1 MLTKRQIEI
10 LLSLVNTNEPVSAE
24 WIAKKLGLSD
34 RTIRNEFKLIQQKS
48 NSFGISVKSIRGK
61 GYQLETFDHDLFNKK
76 LSKLWKKEQ
85 KVDFFEQINRVIY
98 MLKRFLMERDFI
110 KLESFED
117 EMYVSKTTIQNDL
130 KLVRDILKKYN
141 LELVN
146 RPYYGTRVEGD
157 EYMKRLCMSSY
168 ILNRNNDLSVEGFSF
183 QVADKDLYE
192 KILEILITKVNE
204 FQMEMS
210 DISVMNLATHITIA
224 CKRIKEGF
232 VIEKTNNQLQSK
244 YLFEKV
250 VAYEIIRKVESLV
263 GLNFP
268 DSEIEYIIVHLLG
281 TKLLQKEELTEYSDF
296 DEVGSIV
303 DCMLERLLTELQWDF
318 RGDKEFIQALT
329 LHIRP
334 AMNRLRFGLNIR
346 NPFLNEIK
354 RKYPTAFDGAVTAS
368 KCIKEYLSMD
378 VDEHEIA
385 YIAIHI
391 SVAMERMKTI
401 DKTVKRV
408 IIVCS
413 SGIGSAKL
421 LYYRLKNIF
430 KQELEIVDS
439 ISYYKLSD
447 YNLSS
452 IDFIISTIPINRD
465 FRVPVQVINTFLE
478 EEDIQNIQK
487 HIIRH
492 QEKDQS
498 FLDHSRIFIH
508 EDLGSKQAVIE
519 FMCQELYKQGLVPKD
534 YQFLVLERETLAPT
548 SFGNL
553 VAIPHPLTP
562 VTDETFWTV
571 CTLKRPI
578 HWHQNQMV
586 QFVCLLNVKKDSQGD
601 LDQMYKKLI
610 AVIENKAIVQ
620 KIIKSQSVN
629 EIIDILK

>member
-1 MLTKRQIEI
+1 MLTNRQIEI
-10 LLSLVNTNEPVSAE
+10 LLTLVNTNEPVAAE

-61 GYQLETFDHDLFNKK
+61 GYQLETFDHDLFHKK
-76 LSKLWKKEQ
+76 FSKLGKKEQ

-98 MLKRFLMERDFI
+98 MLKRFLRERDFI

-157 EYMKRLCMSSY
+157 EYMKRLCMSNY

-210 DISVMNLATHITIA
+210 DISVTNLATHITIA

-250 VAYEIIRKVESLV
+250 VAHEIIRKVESLI

-303 DCMLERLLTELQWDF
+303 DCMLERLLTELQLDF

-368 KCIKEYLSMD
+368 KCIKEYLSTD

-391 SVAMERMKTI
+391 SVAIERMKTI

-430 KQELEIVDS
+430 KHELEIVDT

-465 FRVPVQVINTFLE
+465 LRVPVQVINTFLE

-487 HIIRH
+487 HIIKH

-534 YQFLVLERETLAPT
+534 YQYLVLEREALAPT

-620 KIIKSQSVN
+620 KLIKSQSVN